1 MIAKTEEYLNEV
13 TAVNVITDLKR
24 LQKLTDTLIRV
35 YSNKDQPI
43 DNDSKDNLL
52 TMCETSMFTMSSE
65 MSKLLDIQKKN
76 GKEFMSDDDI
86 DNLIYTIFEEENIDE
101 SNRDDRSDSEKVISY
116 FISILGD
123 EFTLVD
129 VYTYE
134 DLDEYCECTDVT
146 KEFVLNTI
154 ENHLNVRYK

>member
-1 MIAKTEEYLNEV
+1 
-13 TAVNVITDLKR
+13 
-24 LQKLTDTLIRV
+24 
-35 YSNKDQPI
+35 
-43 DNDSKDNLL
+43 
-52 TMCETSMFTMSSE
+52 MCETSMFTMSSE